1 MVIKIVRIDEHTA
14 IDESGCRY
22 AINDDARGV
31 NEKLWI
37 KKVDGEFLDSYL
49 IKFSTRKPNTLNEL
63 NLYNEVICSKIC
75 EQLGLYHVDYE
86 LCDFVDLDGS
96 IRHGVISQNYRK
108 TPNRV
113 EVNGKSIHNQ
123 FCEWCYDNNFGKIPD
138 IEVNTVYT
146 YIEQL
151 KTRFVTRKMIMSEAT
166 ENRLTNELLTLALF
180 DFCTCQIDRHWGN
193 VGWLHNNI
201 FEDEDFKIQL
211 LPIYDNECTFLL
223 DDMTEEN
230 LLKLVENINTPKKT
244 QIAIDMVNR
253 KKYHS
258 PYLGIKTALVRI
270 KDTERG
276 FLVPLSYGDSNES
289 NAAVAAREL
298 AHEINTR
305 PEMKELYDRLQSF
318 DIQKM
323 LDNTDVIPE
332 SQSYI
337 KDVYAFVWN
346 TRVKLLNQAMEQSKN
361 NLKGDQQNETSFS
374 SL

>member
-1 MVIKIVRIDEHTA
+1 MVIKIVKIDKQTA

-22 AINDDARGV
+22 IIADDARGM

-37 KKVDGEFLDSYL
+37 NKENGEFLDSYL

-75 EQLGLYHVDYE
+75 DKLGLYHVNYE
-86 LCDFVDLDGS
+86 LCDFIDLDGS
-96 IRHGVISQNYRK
+96 IRHGVLCQNYRK
-108 TPNRV
+108 TPNRI
-113 EVNGKSIHNQ
+113 EINGRSVHNQ
-123 FCEWCYDNNFGKIPD
+123 FCEWCYDNNFGKIP
-138 IEVNTVYT
+138 EVPVNTVYT

-151 KTRFVTRKMIMSEAT
+151 KTRFVSRKMTMSEKT

-201 FEDEDFKIQL
+201 FEDDDFKIQL

-230 LLKLVENINTPKKT
+230 LLKLVQNINTPKKT

-258 PYLGIKTALVRI
+258 PYLGIRSALVRE
-270 KDTERG
+270 KDKEKG

-289 NAAVAAREL
+289 NATVAAREL
-298 AHEINTR
+298 AVEINTR
-305 PEMKELYDRLQSF
+305 PEMKELYDKIQAF
-318 DIQKM
+318 DMRQL
-323 LDNTDVIPE
+323 LDSTDIIPQ
-332 SQSYI
+332 SQSHL
-337 KDVYAFVWN
+337 KDVYEFVWN
-346 TRVKLLNQAMEQSKN
+346 TRVKLLTEALEQSKN
-361 NLKGDQQNETSFS
+361 NTQGDKQNEASLS